1 MSYTNFT
8 YSAHNTYDTKQNGN
22 STPEKTNIQTCF
34 FSQFRNEHWG
44 STPYVFSPEFWQVAT
59 VRLLFIVVF
68 VWLAF
73 TVGMDL
79 AVDTP
84 GLPRALRRQVTR
96 ERHLAQEVV
105 IRPGKYENL
114 ASRLDKKGSYSPD
127 TSSE

>member
-1 MSYTNFT
+1 MIVL
-8 YSAHNTYDTKQNGN
+8 
-22 STPEKTNIQTCF
+22 STPRCLFIQVTVCF

-73 TVGMDL
+73 TVGMDV